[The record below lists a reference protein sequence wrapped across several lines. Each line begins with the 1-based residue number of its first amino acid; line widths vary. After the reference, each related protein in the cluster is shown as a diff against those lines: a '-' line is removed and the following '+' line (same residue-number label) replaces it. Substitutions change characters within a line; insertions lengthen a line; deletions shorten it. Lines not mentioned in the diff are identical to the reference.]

1 MVKLA
6 RLCYHRRRDKKW
18 WLPRW
23 LDRTLP
29 VAHVH
34 VVGDE
39 IDRELEELDEAEH
52 AEEAEDAEVKVWLR
66 RQLRWEE
73 QLEQLRVEAGV
84 AAPKPDEEPEAPTEE
99 AEPVGPPRSRAL
111 LALGDWRAVVHGPD
125 KRIVSAPRPSPTHP
139 PAGRRR

>member
-1 MVKLA
+1 VVKLA
-6 RLCYHRRRDKKW
+6 RLCYHRRRDKNW

-34 VVGDE
+34 VVEDE
-39 IDRELEELDEAEH
+39 IDRELEELE
-52 AEEAEDAEVKVWLR
+52 EVKVWLR

-84 AAPKPDEEPEAPTEE
+84 ATPKPDEEQEAPTEE

-111 LALGDWRAVVHGPD
+111 LALGDWRAVVHVLD

>member
-34 VVGDE
+34 VVEDE
-39 IDRELEELDEAEH
+39 IDRELEEL
-52 AEEAEDAEVKVWLR
+52 EEVTVWLR

>member
-34 VVGDE
+34 VVEDE
-39 IDRELEELDEAEH
+39 IDRELEELE
-52 AEEAEDAEVKVWLR
+52 EVKVWLR

-84 AAPKPDEEPEAPTEE
+84 ATPKPDEEQEAPTEE

-111 LALGDWRAVVHGPD
+111 LALGDWRAVVHVLD

>member
-1 MVKLA
+1 VVKLA
-6 RLCYHRRRDKKW
+6 RLCYHRRRDKNW

-34 VVGDE
+34 VVEDE
-39 IDRELEELDEAEH
+39 IDRELEELE
-52 AEEAEDAEVKVWLR
+52 EVKVWLR

-84 AAPKPDEEPEAPTEE
+84 ATPKPDEEQEAPTEE

-111 LALGDWRAVVHGPD
+111 LALGDWRAVVHVLD
-125 KRIVSAPRPSPTHP
+125 KRVVSAPRPSPTHP

>member
-6 RLCYHRRRDKKW
+6 RLCYHRRRDKNW

-34 VVGDE
+34 VVEDE
-39 IDRELEELDEAEH
+39 IDRELEELE
-52 AEEAEDAEVKVWLR
+52 EVKVWLR

-84 AAPKPDEEPEAPTEE
+84 ATPKPDEEQEAPTEE

-111 LALGDWRAVVHGPD
+111 LALGDWRAVVHVLD
-125 KRIVSAPRPSPTHP
+125 KRVVSAPRPSPTHP